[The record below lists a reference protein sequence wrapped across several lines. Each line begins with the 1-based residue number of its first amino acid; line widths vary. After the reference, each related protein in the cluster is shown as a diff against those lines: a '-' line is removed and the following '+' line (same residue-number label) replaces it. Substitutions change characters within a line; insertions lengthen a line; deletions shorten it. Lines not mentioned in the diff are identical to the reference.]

1 MSLPKP
7 ATRWVYSETDRAVV
21 SSLAGAL
28 GVPRIVAHLM
38 VSRGIQTPAAAGA
51 FLNPSLESLSDPF
64 AMNGMDAATDRL
76 RHAKARGEHVRIFGD
91 YDVDGISGTAL
102 FARALGRFGVETV
115 SWGMPDRLADG
126 YGLNPHQVEEAKADG
141 VSVLVTVDNGIKAHE
156 AAETAKRIGL
166 DLIVTDHHTIDE
178 DLPPACAVLNPK
190 RDDPSSPFAMAS
202 GSAVAFKLACALTGD
217 HEDLGLAAL
226 GIVADIVPLVAEN
239 RILAALGLAELAQS
253 KVLGIAALAKV
264 SGLVLE
270 DIRAESIAFQ
280 LGPRI
285 NAGGRMGDGRA
296 GLELLLTGDA
306 RRAQSLAEFLNEANE
321 RRRLVE
327 QQIYGEALEVL
338 QANFSGE
345 QRSIVIARRGWHQGV
360 IGIVAAKIQHA
371 LCRPVVMIA
380 INDEGVGRAS
390 ARSAPDFDLA
400 AGLAS
405 CKDLLVR
412 FGGHR
417 AAAGMTIVEANIPE
431 FTERFEAEARRAMGP
446 GERTRDLRID
456 ATVSLSE
463 IDGKLLGALDRLEPF
478 GQANPAPVL
487 STHGAEV
494 VPYSVRELRGGHLRF
509 SVRENGRVFTAIGFH
524 LADTVN
530 VADFPS
536 RIDLA
541 FSPKFNTWQGET
553 SIQLNLKSVR
563 PADGV

>member
-7 ATRWVYSETDRAVV
+7 ATRWVYTETDRAAV
-21 SSLAGAL
+21 SALARAL
-28 GVPRIVAHLM
+28 GIPRVVAHLM
-38 VSRGIQTPAAAGA
+38 VSRGIHAVDAARA
-51 FLNPSLESLSDPF
+51 FLDPSIDSLSDPF
-64 AMNGMDAATDRL
+64 AMTGMDAATDRL

-91 YDVDGISGTAL
+91 YDVDGISGTAVL
-102 FARALGRFGVETV
+102 ARALGRFGIGEV
-115 SWGMPDRLADG
+115 SWGMPDRLSEG
-126 YGLNPHQVEEAKADG
+126 YGLNPHQVQDAKAEG
-141 VSVLVTVDNGIKAHE
+141 VRVLVTVDNGIKAHE
-156 AAETAKRIGL
+156 AADTAKRIGI
-166 DLIVTDHHTIDE
+166 DLIITDHHTIE
-178 DLPPACAVLNPK
+178 GDLPLACAVLNPK
-190 RDDPSSPFAMAS
+190 RDDPSSSFAMAS
-202 GSAVAFKLACALTGD
+202 GSAVAFKLGCALTGD

-226 GIVADIVPLVAEN
+226 GIVADIVPLAAEN
-239 RILAALGLAELAQS
+239 RVMAALGLAELAQS
-253 KVLGIAALAKV
+253 TVPGIAALAKV

-270 DIRAESIAFQ
+270 DIRAENIAFQ

-296 GLELLLTGDA
+296 GLELLLTSDA
-306 RRAQSLAEFLNEANE
+306 GRARALAEFLNGANE
-321 RRRLVE
+321 RRREIE
-327 QQIYGEALEVL
+327 QQIYGEAIGIVE
-338 QANFSGE
+338 AGFSEG
-345 QRSIVIARRGWHQGV
+345 QRSVVVARRGWHQGV

-371 LCRPVVMIA
+371 LCRPVVLIA
-380 INDEGVGRAS
+380 INDDGVGRAS

-431 FTERFEAEARRAMGP
+431 FAERFEAEALRAMGP
-446 GERTRDLRID
+446 GERVRDLRID

-463 IDGKLLGALDRLEPF
+463 IDGKLLAALDRLEPF
-478 GQANPAPVL
+478 GQGNPSPVF

-509 SVRENGRVFTAIGFH
+509 SVRENDRVRTAIGFH

-530 VADFPS
+530 IADFPS

-563 PADGV
+563 PADEA